1 MTKRIII
8 LIIILI
14 LVGFGI
20 YFWKEAKP
28 PLELQEK
35 VEKEVSVDRSETFE
49 VSGGG
54 DFPVFTK
61 ELYIDP
67 YTKVKQGEKQTFSIW
82 AKDPEGVEK
91 VTATI
96 ATDQGEEIIEL
107 ALVKGEATEGRWQG
121 SWTTKN
127 ISHQSSYTT
136 LFQAINTKGE
146 TTQLTFSWTTE

>member
-82 AKDPEGVEK
+82 AKDLEGIEK

-96 ATDQGEEIIEL
+96 STDKGDEIIEMQMVDGS
-107 ALVKGEATEGRWQG
+107 AKEGKWLG
-121 SWTTKN
+121 SWTTRD
-127 ISHQSSYTT
+127 ISSNHSYLTVF
-136 LFQAINTKGE
+136 LAENQKGE
-146 TTQLTFSWTTE
+146 TTKLTISWTAE